1 MSKSALSAGICALTL
16 AAPAFGQQFS
26 WRDGLFSVKTFL
38 AAMLAL
44 YIAFRLDLSQPSWS
58 VTTVYIVSQPFA
70 GMVLAKS
77 LYRLLGT
84 LVGAAMSLVL
94 VALFSNVPELFC
106 LALAVWIGAGTFVS
120 IYLRDAPQAYVGM
133 LSGYSAAII
142 GLPAAL
148 APETAFD
155 FAVARCLEIMLGIA
169 CGTLMHHVVFPQRAG
184 NALRE
189 ALGATLPSMARWAGD
204 ALRGEGSEAKGLV
217 DSRQIVSAVVALDS
231 LRVFASFDT
240 PALRAIDAVIRQFEG
255 KLMSLLALLM
265 SVHDRFGLLQRR
277 GSATSDRVRPLLLR
291 AAAHITDS
299 AGATTLDEARR
310 ETEGEVALKAEIDAQ
325 LPPPHA
331 LRTDREAFLVR
342 SILLRLGDILALWRE
357 AVWIR
362 THISLGLH
370 PSKSDP
376 APAFRPYR
384 DIMLAAVGAL
394 VSTVTVVIASAFWIF
409 SAWPNGPVAV
419 TFAGIMCAIMGAR
432 DDPAAASAVFLKMSV
447 VATIVAGFYLFAVL
461 PPLST
466 FSALVI
472 ALAPFYL
479 VCGLLL
485 TSPAAIPFAM
495 PLIFVAGG
503 LIGLTNTMT
512 YDFVA
517 FINGAMGY
525 VVGIGIGAVALGLLR
540 PLGTDWAVQRLTRGM
555 IRDLVHVAGAAAT
568 KSRSEF
574 ESRMFD
580 RINAL
585 FMRLDPMVADQ
596 RAVLQ
601 ACLAGLRLG
610 LNILVLRTLP
620 PTLPS
625 EAALSVRDALAALV
639 GHFGRMLDRHHSDMP
654 LSVFEAARL
663 RILAHGESAALT
675 RAAEAL
681 YNIEATLRQHGDFFG
696 PTLPG
701 RRHPQRIQV
710 IP

>member
-1 MSKSALSAGICALTL
+1 MPQTI
-16 AAPAFGQQFS
+16 QRFS
-26 WRDGLFSVKTFL
+26 WRDGLFSVKTFV

-58 VTTVYIVSQPFA
+58 VTTVYVVSQPFA

-77 LYRLLGT
+77 LYRVLGT
-84 LVGAAMSLVL
+84 LVGAAMSLFL
-94 VALFSNVPELFC
+94 ISLLANVPELFC
-106 LALAVWIGAGTFVS
+106 LALAVWIGLGTFVS

-148 APETAFD
+148 APDTAFD

-169 CGTLMHHVVFPQRAG
+169 CGALMHHVVFPQRAG

-189 ALGATLPSMARWAGD
+189 ALDATLPSMARWAGD
-204 ALRGEGSEAKGLV
+204 ALGGEGSEAKSLV
-217 DSRQIVSAVVALDS
+217 DRRRIISAVVALDA
-231 LRVFASFDT
+231 LRVFASLDT
-240 PALRAIDAVIRQFEG
+240 PALRAVDAVIRQFEG

-277 GSATSDRVRPLLLR
+277 GSAAADRLRPLLLR
-291 AAAHITDS
+291 IAAHITGS
-299 AGATTLDEARR
+299 AEARTLDEARR
-310 ETEGEVALKAEIDAQ
+310 ETEDEVALKVEIDGQ

-342 SILLRLGDILALWRE
+342 SILLRLGDVLALWRE

-362 THISLGLH
+362 THIFLGLH
-370 PSKSDP
+370 PPESDP

-384 DIMLAAVGAL
+384 DITLAVVGAL
-394 VSTVTVVIASAFWIF
+394 LSAVTVMIASAFWIF
-409 SAWPNGPVAV
+409 TAWPNGPTAVA
-419 TFAGIMCAIMGAR
+419 FAGIMCAIMGAR
-432 DDPAAASAVFLKMSV
+432 DNPAAASAVFLKMSV
-447 VATIVAGFYLFAVL
+447 IGTAVAGFYLFAVL
-461 PPLST
+461 PTLST

-479 VCGLLL
+479 ACGLLL
-485 TSPAAIPFAM
+485 TSPAAVPFAM
-495 PLIFVAGG
+495 PLIFVGGG
-503 LIGLTNTMT
+503 LIGLTNVMM

-517 FINGAMGY
+517 FINGAIGY

-555 IRDLVHVAGAAAT
+555 IRDLAHIAGAAAT
-568 KSRSEF
+568 EPRSVF

-596 RAVLQ
+596 RALLQ
-601 ACLAGLRLG
+601 SCLAGLRIG
-610 LNILVLRTLP
+610 LNILALRTLL

-625 EAALSVRDALAALV
+625 EAASSVRDALAALAD
-639 GHFGRMLDRHHSDMP
+639 HFRRMLHRRYSDMP
-654 LSVFEAARL
+654 LSVLEAARD
-663 RILAHGESAALT
+663 RILARDQSAALT

-681 YNIEATLRQHGDFFG
+681 YSIEATLRQHSDFFG
-696 PTLPG
+696 PAAAPRPLSSMERVTP
-701 RRHPQRIQV
+701 
-710 IP
+710 

>member
-1 MSKSALSAGICALTL
+1 MRQII
-16 AAPAFGQQFS
+16 QQLG

-44 YIAFRLDLSQPSWS
+44 YIAFRLDLSQASWS

-84 LVGAAMSLVL
+84 LVGAAMSLFL
-94 VALFSNVPELFC
+94 VALFSNAPELFC
-106 LALAVWIGAGTFVS
+106 LALAAWIGLGTFVS
-120 IYLRDAPQAYVGM
+120 IYLRDTPQSYVGM

-169 CGTLMHHVVFPQRAG
+169 CATLMHHVVFPRRAG
-184 NALRE
+184 DALRE
-189 ALGATLPSMARWAGD
+189 ALDATLPSMARWTGD
-204 ALRGEGSEAKGLV
+204 ALRGEDSEAKSLV
-217 DSRQIVSAVVALDS
+217 DRRQIISAVVALDA
-231 LRVFASFDT
+231 LRVYASLDT
-240 PALRAIDAVIRQFEG
+240 PALRAIDPVIRQFEG

-265 SVHDRFGLLQRR
+265 SVHDRLKLLRGR
-277 GSATSDRVRPLLLR
+277 GSASADRLGPLLLR
-291 AAAHITDS
+291 AAAHIADS
-299 AGATTLDEARR
+299 AAARTLDEARR
-310 ETEGEVALKAEIDAQ
+310 ETEDEVALKAEIDAQ

-331 LRTDREAFLVR
+331 LRADRDAFLVR
-342 SILLRLGDILALWRE
+342 SILLRLGDVLALWRE

-370 PSKSDP
+370 PPENDP

-384 DIMLAAVGAL
+384 DITLAVVGAL
-394 VSTVTVVIASAFWIF
+394 VSTGTVMIASAFWIF
-409 SAWPNGPVAV
+409 SAWPNGPTAV

-447 VATIVAGFYLFAVL
+447 VATFVAGFYLFAVL

-466 FSALVI
+466 FSALII

-479 VCGLLL
+479 ACGLLL
-485 TSPAAIPFAM
+485 TSPAAVPFAM

-503 LIGLTNTMT
+503 LIGLANAMM

-540 PLGTDWAVQRLTRGM
+540 PLGADWAVQRLTRGM
-555 IRDLVHVAGAAAT
+555 IRDLAHVVGAAAAEP
-568 KSRSEF
+568 RSGF

-585 FMRLDPMVADQ
+585 FLRLDPMVAEQ

-601 ACLAGLRLG
+601 GCLAGLRIG

-625 EAALSVRDALAALV
+625 EAALSVQDALAALV
-639 GHFGRMLDRHHSDMP
+639 NHFGRMLHRRYSDMP
-654 LSVFEAARL
+654 LSVLEAARH
-663 RILAHGESAALT
+663 RILALGESAALT

-681 YNIEATLRQHGDFFG
+681 YNIEATLRQHGDFFA
-696 PTLPG
+696 PAPAG
-701 RRHPQRIQV
+701 RSSFSMEKVTP
-710 IP
+710 

>member
-1 MSKSALSAGICALTL
+1 MSKSALSAGIGAPTS

-26 WRDGLFSVKTFL
+26 WRDGLFSVKTFVG
-38 AAMLAL
+38 ATLAL
-44 YIAFRLDLSQPSWS
+44 YIAFRLDLSQPGWS

-84 LVGAAMSLVL
+84 LVGAAMSLL
-94 VALFSNVPELFC
+94 FVALFSNVPELFC
-106 LALAVWIGAGTFVS
+106 LALAVGIGLGTFVS
-120 IYLRDAPQAYVGM
+120 IYLRDAPHAYVGI

-169 CGTLMHHVVFPQRAG
+169 CATLIHHVVFPRRAG
-184 NALRE
+184 DVLRE
-189 ALGATLPSMARWAGD
+189 ALDAMLPSMARWAGD
-204 ALRGEGSEAKGLV
+204 TLRDEGSEAKSLV
-217 DSRQIVSAVVALDS
+217 DRRQIISAVVALDA

-240 PALRAIDAVIRQFEG
+240 PALRAIDTVIRQFEG

-265 SVHDRFGLLQRR
+265 SVHDRFGLLRRR
-277 GSATSDRVRPLLLR
+277 GSASADRLRPLLLR
-291 AAAHITDS
+291 GATHIADS
-299 AGATTLDEARR
+299 AEARSLDEAGR
-310 ETEGEVALKAEIDAQ
+310 EAEDEAALTVEIAAQ
-325 LPPPHA
+325 LPPPQA
-331 LRTDREAFLVR
+331 LRTDRDAFLVR
-342 SILLRLGDILALWRE
+342 SILLRLGDVLALWRE
-357 AVWIR
+357 AVWTR
-362 THISLGLH
+362 AHISLGLH
-370 PSKSDP
+370 PSGSDP

-384 DIMLAAVGAL
+384 DITLAVVGGL
-394 VSTVTVVIASAFWIF
+394 VSTGTVMVASAFWIF
-409 SAWPNGPVAV
+409 SAWPSGPTAV

-447 VATIVAGFYLFAVL
+447 VATMVAGFYLFAVL

-466 FSALVI
+466 FSALII

-479 VCGLLL
+479 ACGLLL
-485 TSPAAIPFAM
+485 TSPAAVPFAM

-503 LIGLTNTMT
+503 LIGLTNVMT

-517 FINGAMGY
+517 FINSAMGY
-525 VVGIGIGAVALGLLR
+525 LVGIGIGAVALGLLR
-540 PLGTDWAVQRLTRGM
+540 PLGADWAVQRLTRGM

-568 KSRSEF
+568 ESRSEF

-585 FMRLDPMVADQ
+585 FVRLDPMVADQ

-601 ACLAGLRLG
+601 ACLAGLRIG
-610 LNILVLRTLP
+610 LNILVLRNLP
-620 PTLPS
+620 PTLLP

-639 GHFGRMLDRHHSDMP
+639 DHFGRMLDRRHSDIP
-654 LSVFEAARL
+654 FSVFEAARD
-663 RILAHGESAALT
+663 RILALDESPALT

-696 PTLPG
+696 PALPATP
-701 RRHPQRIQV
+701 HPRQVEV